1 MGGLWPTFI
10 AMGTLQAHAVSRA
23 TDGSVTIRNA
33 VSWRDAAEAI
43 SSLVNQRWAFDKLRR
58 AIASADSVSLAM
70 MSRRLY
76 SHAPQQRRSELDTR
90 HATSLTRGQD
100 A

>member
-1 MGGLWPTFI
+1 VTQLMPLGAAET
-10 AMGTLQAHAVSRA
+10 HAVSRA
-23 TDGSVTIRNA
+23 TDGSVAIRNA
-33 VSWRDAAEAI
+33 ASWRGAAEAI

-58 AIASADSVSLAM
+58 AVASADSVSLAM

-76 SHAPQQRRSELDTR
+76 SHAPQQCRSELDTR